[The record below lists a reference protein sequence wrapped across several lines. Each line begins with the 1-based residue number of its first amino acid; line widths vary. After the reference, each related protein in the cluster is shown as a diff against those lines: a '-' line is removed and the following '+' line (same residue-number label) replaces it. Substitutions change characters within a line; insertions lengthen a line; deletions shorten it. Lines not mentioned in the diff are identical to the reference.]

1 MANILLLSGYHA
13 LSQEQWANTL
23 QAYGHEHRWMLLA
36 LPGRYFSWRIR
47 GNPLSFAALNLSAL
61 QDHCDLI
68 IATSSVDLAT
78 LQSIY
83 PSLRSCT
90 SVLYFHENQFAYPAG
105 RASQHTVDWQMTS
118 LYSAL
123 RADFLVFNSGY
134 NKHSF
139 LEGVSRLLKKMP
151 DLVPK
156 DIANTLAL
164 KSSIL
169 PVPIDD
175 TEHKVPESNKR
186 DSLNVLW
193 NHRWEWDKQ
202 PELLHEVLRLV
213 CKQSRPITFSITGQS
228 FRSTPDAL
236 NAISSQYS
244 SKLTHFGFIQ
254 QRSEYERILLQ
265 SDVVLSTAI
274 HEFQGIAVLEA
285 ASRGCIPLLPN
296 RLSYP
301 EFFDTQYLYDG
312 AGSLAQQAEAIV
324 SRLNHWLDHGL
335 PTVFNTQRFQKTALA
350 PAYREALQ
358 LWLN

>member
-36 LPGRYFSWRIR
+36 LPGRYFSWRMR
-47 GNPLSFAALNLSAL
+47 GNPLSFAALNQVAL
-61 QDHCDLI
+61 QDTYDLI

-78 LQSIY
+78 VQSIY
-83 PSLRSCT
+83 PSLRSCK

-105 RASQHTVDWQMTS
+105 RASQHTVDWQITS

-123 RADFLVFNSGY
+123 RADFIVFNSAY
-134 NKHSF
+134 NKNSF
-139 LEGVSRLLKKMP
+139 LEGVSRLLKKVP

-156 DIANTLAL
+156 DITNTLAL
-164 KSSIL
+164 KTGIL
-169 PVPIDD
+169 PVPIADVNQQVS
-175 TEHKVPESNKR
+175 KPSQRESI
-186 DSLNVLW
+186 NVLW

-202 PELLHEVLRLV
+202 PELLLEVIKLV
-213 CKQSRPITFSITGQS
+213 CKHKLPITFSITGQS

-236 NAISSQYS
+236 DAISSCYAD
-244 SKLTHFGFIQ
+244 KLTHFGFVEN
-254 QRSEYERILLQ
+254 RGEYERMLVQ

-301 EFFDTQYLYDG
+301 EYYDTRYLYDG
-312 AGSLAQQAEAIV
+312 AGSLAQQAEAIFGK
-324 SRLNHWLDHGL
+324 LNHWLDNDL
-335 PTVFNTQRFQKTALA
+335 PSVFNTQRFQKTALA

-358 LWLN
+358 RWLQ